1 MLLHRILVALVGIP
15 LVLWC
20 IYLGGI
26 PFFLMFFAI
35 IFFSI
40 IEFYNV
46 CKKYNPMY
54 IIGTFIGS
62 VFFISLYLSYN
73 VQIVLILS
81 LFIIFLFQMLKGRIN
96 NASSEI
102 AVTAFGAF
110 FIPWALY
117 HMILIRDIS
126 VFGIQYIIFLFANIW
141 LLDTGAMFAGKK
153 FGKHKLAP
161 SISPK
166 KTVEGAVAGI
176 ITALVVSVLCREIF
190 MKNIITLNQA
200 LIFAVI
206 ISVVAQFSDLAES
219 IFKRD
224 CNIKDSGNIL
234 PGHGGML
241 DRFDSYLFCAPIFYY
256 SIVLIKGL

>member
-1 MLLHRILVALVGIP
+1 MLLHRILVAFVGIP

-35 IFFSI
+35 VFFSVN
-40 IEFYNV
+40 EFYCI
-46 CKKYNPMY
+46 CKKYNPMNF
-54 IIGTFIGS
+54 IGTIIGS

-73 VQIVLILS
+73 IQLVLILS
-81 LFIIFLFQMLKGRIN
+81 LFIIFLVQMLKGKIN

-102 AVTAFGAF
+102 SVTVFGAI
-110 FIPWALY
+110 FIPWTLY

-126 VFGIQYIIFLFANIW
+126 VFGTQYIIFLFANIW
-141 LLDTGAMFAGKK
+141 LLDTGAMFAGEK

-161 SISPK
+161 NISPK
-166 KTVEGAVAGI
+166 KTVEGAIAGI
-176 ITALVVSVLCREIF
+176 ITALIVSVLCREIF
-190 MKNIITLNQA
+190 MKDIISLNQA
-200 LIFAVI
+200 LIFAVV

-256 SIVLIKGL
+256 SIMLIKG